1 MRVSA
6 GSLLV
11 LAILLRF
18 GCSTPT
24 VRQELPT
31 KILWAWER
39 PEDLRFIDTKVFGVA
54 FLAQTLTL
62 RSGEVVYQPRRQPL
76 QLGGGTF
83 LIAVTRI
90 ESSRDTANAAALSL
104 EQQKNIVQYVKKTIE
119 LADVKAVQIDF
130 DALLSERAFYRELLS
145 EIRKALPERF
155 PLTITAL
162 TSWCLGDAWL
172 NGLPIDDAVPMAF
185 DMGPDKKAVTD
196 LLAQGGDW
204 AESSCRNSYGV
215 SLDGPVMA
223 GLRQDRRF
231 YYFKSSSW
239 QEHDLDK
246 IKSFHEK

>member
-1 MRVSA
+1 MTVIVR
-6 GSLLV
+6 SLL
-11 LAILLRF
+11 LLTILLSF
-18 GCSTPT
+18 ACSPT
-24 VRQELPT
+24 IVHREFPA

-39 PEDLRFIDTKVFGVA
+39 PEDLRFIDTKEFGVA

-62 RSGEVVYQPRRQPL
+62 QSDEVVYQPRRQPL
-76 QLGGGTF
+76 QIAGGTF

-90 ESSRDTANAAALSL
+90 ESNRDPAKTIALSL
-104 EQQKNIVQYVKKTIE
+104 EQQKNIVQHVKKTVE
-119 LADVKAVQIDF
+119 LTDVKGVQIDF

-145 EIRKALPERF
+145 EIRKTLPENY

-172 NGLPIDDAVPMAF
+172 SGLPIDDAVPMAF

-204 AESSCRNSYGV
+204 EESVCKNSYGI
-215 SLDGPVMA
+215 SLDGPA
-223 GLRQDRRF
+223 IRGLRQDRRF
-231 YYFKSSSW
+231 YYFKSTSW